1 MKLAPTERANYLVG
15 KFGQEI
21 APKVVDEIINAL
33 ETYDYDNQT
42 IELHNMDGLF
52 RYWDKVKNELNKQE
66 QKKTRVLVIIEFLGF
81 IIFSLCI
88 LLWFSYALNGFK
100 W

>member
-33 ETYDYDNQT
+33 ETYDYDN
-42 IELHNMDGLF
+42 
-52 RYWDKVKNELNKQE
+52 
-66 QKKTRVLVIIEFLGF
+66 
-81 IIFSLCI
+81 
-88 LLWFSYALNGFK
+88 
-100 W
+100 